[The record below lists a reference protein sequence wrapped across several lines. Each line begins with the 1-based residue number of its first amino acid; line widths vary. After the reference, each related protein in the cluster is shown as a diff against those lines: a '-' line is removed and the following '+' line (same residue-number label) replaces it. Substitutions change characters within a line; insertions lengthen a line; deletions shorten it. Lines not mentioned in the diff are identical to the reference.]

1 METIAHYNLRRLLA
15 LLLLGIFVL
24 GVPAAQCAAVQATPT
39 TLSIRRVKS
48 TPGSF
53 SFNYPVNSFQRD
65 YLVDISGSLETSSS
79 IELRTPP
86 TNGLL
91 FIFTVYK
98 GDRIVKTVQSQ
109 VTVYESAHSTYWTA
123 KFWVTVPLPD
133 AYAGLDVVAYFAG
146 SGILSPSSARTSL
159 FFDIDTVQFTDF
171 PSLYANAS
179 LPPVST
185 SLTILATS
193 VTPYESMYYVSVKG
207 TFTANYSTPCLNRP
221 WSVSCDSPS
230 EPDAP
235 ALPSGLTIHL
245 TVTDGK
251 QIVQTIDIVT
261 NGLLFWSTQFWLPR
275 PSTTYYLIAIFNGV
289 QGEFSPTL
297 TQVLLQV

>member
-1 METIAHYNLRRLLA
+1 M
-15 LLLLGIFVL
+15 
-24 GVPAAQCAAVQATPT
+24 QATPT
-39 TLSIRRVKS
+39 ALSIRRVKS
-48 TPGSF
+48 TPASF
-53 SFNYPVNSFQRD
+53 SFNYTINSFQRD
-65 YLVDISGSLETSSS
+65 YLVDISGSLETPSL
-79 IELRTPP
+79 IELRTSQ
-86 TNGLL
+86 TKGLL

-98 GDRIVKTVQSQ
+98 GNRIVKTVQSL
-109 VTVYESAHSTYWTA
+109 VTVYESADSTYWTA
-123 KFWVTVPLPD
+123 RFWITVPLPD
-133 AYAGLDVVAYFAG
+133 TYAGLDVVAYFVG
-146 SGILSPSSARTSL
+146 SEILSPSTARASL

-185 SLTILATS
+185 RLTILTTS
-193 VTPYESMYYVSVKG
+193 VTPYESMFYVSVTG
-207 TFTANYSTPCLNRP
+207 TFTANYSTPCVNQP
-221 WSVSCDSPS
+221 WSSSCDTPA

-261 NGLLFWSTQFWLPR
+261 NGILFWSTQFWLPK

-289 QGEFSPTL
+289 RGEFSPTL
-297 TQVLLQV
+297 TQVPLQV